1 MEKKAKIAYFWSKS
15 WLLCKTHF
23 FSKFVPKCSLNT
35 LKAFWY
41 PHGTP
46 RTKTSFFKKNL
57 KNAIFEMWLFF
68 EKMQRFFKFLPKMT
82 KIDLFCREKS
92 FCRKSMLLPSKC
104 RILTDLKY
112 EKKFGENFDF
122 FTVFRRYKKSPQ
134 AKNLKKH

>member
-15 WLLCKTHF
+15 WPLCKTHF

-41 PHGTP
+41 PRGSP
-46 RTKTSFFKKNL
+46 RTNTSFFKKTWKMQFL
-57 KNAIFEMWLFF
+57 RCDFFF
-68 EKMQRFFKFLPKMT
+68 EKNAMFFQIFTQNDKNWF
-82 KIDLFCREKS
+82 FCREKS

-104 RILTDLKY
+104 RILTDLKH